1 MKSFKEYLKEERDCK
16 AEYAKMYGGSNP
28 TAKQKLARKK
38 KTSRKRIL
46 RQLGREGKSNDG
58 KEIDHIDGNA
68 LNNRPSN
75 IRIISIAK
83 NRSKDNNK
91 WRKNK

>member
-1 MKSFKEYLKEERDCK
+1 MKSFKQYLQERDCK

-58 KEIDHIDGNA
+58 KEIDHIDGNP

>member
-1 MKSFKEYLKEERDCK
+1 MKSFKQYIEEERDCK

-68 LNNRPSN
+68 LS
-75 IRIISIAK
+75 
-83 NRSKDNNK
+83 
-91 WRKNK
+91 